1 MKLKFGQY
9 FAAGVWF
16 LNRDSEDLCGTC
28 VMNLISG
35 SVVPLAMFLIMIGP
49 GTDKKSNNLL
59 NAVNLGKSHKKREE
73 VLPPNKMGQC
83 RQGAGHLK
91 IRQTRGLNFK
101 G

>member
-35 SVVPLAMFLIMIGP
+35 SVVPLAMFLIGP
-49 GTDKKSNNLL
+49 GADKKSNNLH
-59 NAVNLGKSHKKREE
+59 NAVNLGKSHKKRKE
-73 VLPPNKMGQC
+73 VLPPNKNGAVQAGEGASQNKTN
-83 RQGAGHLK
+83 QGPE
-91 IRQTRGLNFK
+91 F
-101 G
+101 